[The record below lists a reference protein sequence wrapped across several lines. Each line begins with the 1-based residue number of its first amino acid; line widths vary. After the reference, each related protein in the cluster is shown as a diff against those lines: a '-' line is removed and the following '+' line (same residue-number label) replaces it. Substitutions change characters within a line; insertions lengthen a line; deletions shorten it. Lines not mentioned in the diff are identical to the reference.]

1 MPFIYLSLL
10 AFMVIA
16 KPKNLLDL
24 SLSLSLSLNLSKQNK
39 NRKSRNGNGTKPTAG
54 GSEEAMEHNTCSV
67 LHDKKRHMQEQN
79 NG

>member
-1 MPFIYLSLL
+1 MPFIYLSPL
-10 AFMVIA
+10 ALMVIA

-24 SLSLSLSLNLSKQNK
+24 SLSPSLSKQKQNK
-39 NRKSRNGNGTKPTAG
+39 NKKSRNGNGTKPTAG

>member
-1 MPFIYLSLL
+1 
-10 AFMVIA
+10 MVIA

-24 SLSLSLSLNLSKQNK
+24 SLSPSLSKQKQNK
-39 NRKSRNGNGTKPTAG
+39 NKKSRNGNGTKPTAG

>member
-1 MPFIYLSLL
+1 
-10 AFMVIA
+10 MVIA

-24 SLSLSLSLNLSKQNK
+24 SLSLSLSLSQSKTK
-39 NRKSRNGNGTKPTAG
+39 TKKSRNGNGTKPTAG